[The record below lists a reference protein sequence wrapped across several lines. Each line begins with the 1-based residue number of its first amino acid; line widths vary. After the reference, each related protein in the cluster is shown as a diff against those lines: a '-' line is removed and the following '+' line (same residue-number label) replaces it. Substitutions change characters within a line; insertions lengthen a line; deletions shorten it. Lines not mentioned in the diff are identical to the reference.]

1 MQKSE
6 LEKIKRKVMDEWIR
20 KDISCEEEC
29 VCDVAVE
36 IAIRKTAERI
46 FSEIEDAYYGG
57 SVADPNSDDFFEN
70 KLEKLKKEF
79 LGE

>member
-1 MQKSE
+1 MSE

-29 VCDVAVE
+29 VCDIAIE

-46 FSEIEDAYYGG
+46 FSEIEKNGVIDAG
-57 SVADPNSDDFFEN
+57 FFDIPLN
-70 KLEKLKKEF
+70 IYQHIKTEF